1 MPIENAMLIIC
12 EKFPSRISS
21 EFLRAVNEMQMGASG
36 WQKAMENVAERYD
49 EELLSDFVL
58 NVSTSYSKGI
68 SIADTVSRKAND
80 IQDTNLLKAKERAGK
95 VTNTILLPMALF
107 QLMPMIVFLIIPIM
121 SEHFRIFT
129 MMGGRYVTYF
139 LSLLLL
145 SLQLHLPVISKQE
158 RFRTD

>member
-1 MPIENAMLIIC
+1 MKAQVSGELPRFLDLLQAELQIGMPIENAMLIIC

-58 NVSTSYSKGI
+58 NVSTSYSK
-68 SIADTVSRKAND
+68 VSRKAND
-80 IQDTNLLKAKERAGK
+80 IRNTNLLKAKERAGK

-121 SEHFRIFT
+121 SELS
-129 MMGGRYVTYF
+129 G
-139 LSLLLL
+139 SLL
-145 SLQLHLPVISKQE
+145 
-158 RFRTD
+158 